1 MGFFSRYK
9 AHGMK
14 YINFVL
20 PTKKTPKK
28 IQTKE
33 NKIKTKKRRSK
44 IISSVS

>member
-28 IQTKE
+28 YKQK
-33 NKIKTKKRRSK
+33 KTKSK
-44 IISSVS
+44 QKNDGQR